1 MMAPADRADD
11 DGIDTRVEAVPAG
24 VFWSL
29 AVIGL
34 AVIGFGLYGVWVHRG
49 TGILDV
55 RLRPVLTWTL
65 GAIVVHDLIVAPASV
80 LIGRGLRRVRPRLLR
95 APLQAGLATTALLTL
110 LAFPL
115 VRGYGA
121 RAGAPSRLPRN
132 YTVGYL
138 ALLGVVWA
146 GCAAWAWW
154 RIRHGGTA
162 GRGDG
167 P

>member
-1 MMAPADRADD
+1 MGATDRSDD

-65 GAIVVHDLIVAPASV
+65 GAIVIHDLVVAPASLV
-80 LIGRGLRRVRPRLLR
+80 IGRGLRRVRPRLLR
-95 APLQAGLATTALLTL
+95 APLQTALAATALVTL

-121 RAGAPSRLPRN
+121 RASAPSRLPLN

-138 ALLGVVWA
+138 VLLGVVWT

-154 RIRHGGTA
+154 RTRRGGAA
-162 GRGDG
+162 GRPDG